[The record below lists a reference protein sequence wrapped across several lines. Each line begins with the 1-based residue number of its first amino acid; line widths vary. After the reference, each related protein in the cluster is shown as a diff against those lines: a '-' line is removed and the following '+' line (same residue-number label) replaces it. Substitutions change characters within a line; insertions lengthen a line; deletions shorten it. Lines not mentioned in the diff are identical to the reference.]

1 MGRVVSATQA
11 RIHFGELMRRVME
24 TGEPTVVER
33 AGEPVVA
40 IIPLDEYERFLEAQ
54 KQQVDWKELVARARA
69 QIRSELGEREMMPP
83 EELIR
88 QMREERDAQ
97 ILGLR

>member
-1 MGRVVSATQA
+1 MRHVVSATEVRVHLGQ
-11 RIHFGELMRRVME
+11 LMRRVME

-33 AGEPVVA
+33 YGEPAVV
-40 IIPLDEYERFLEAQ
+40 IISLDEHGWLLAAREQR
-54 KQQVDWKELVARARA
+54 VGWKELVDRARA